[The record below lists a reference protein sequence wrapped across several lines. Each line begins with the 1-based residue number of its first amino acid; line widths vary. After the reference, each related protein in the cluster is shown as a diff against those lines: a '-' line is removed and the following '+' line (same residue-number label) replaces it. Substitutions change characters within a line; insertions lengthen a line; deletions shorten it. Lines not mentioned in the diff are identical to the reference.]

1 MKKSLLTLL
10 PAVLSL
16 SLALA
21 SLLGAT
27 PALAQAAASAPAVAP
42 AAAPATGKGAPTARS
57 ALTAK
62 VVTPSFGPADVS
74 GEPSAIGPSMNLT
87 IGKSTLMRM
96 PSAVSRI
103 SLGNPNVADVTL
115 ISPTELYLL
124 GKTYGSTNLIVWRKG
139 GGPTAIDVNV
149 NIDHGRM
156 EDKIREL
163 LPAEREIR
171 VRPAADSVILTGM
184 VTSAVKAR
192 AAEDIAN
199 AFVRDVNKSLVLP
212 TAGGDGKG
220 GQGGGGGGGG
230 AAAANV
236 AGSKVVNLL
245 QIAEAQ
251 QVMLE
256 VKIAEVSK
264 TLLDKFGLDFSRMVT
279 SADGLTSRFLSGI
292 IGGGAGILGRF
303 NPNQS
308 ANIVGSASSTITAGS
323 GEAATNLITQG
334 KGASL
339 LNLDLIKKDGIVK
352 ILAEP
357 NIVAISGQEA
367 SFLAGGKIF
376 IPVGRSN
383 ATGGTTIT
391 LEEKEFG
398 VGLKFTPTVLEGGR
412 IHLKVSPEVSE
423 LSQTG
428 SPFTTVGGETAILPS
443 FTTRRVQ
450 TSVQL
455 MDGQSLAIAG
465 LIKNNVTESV
475 NKVPG
480 LGEVPVM
487 GALFRSSEFQGDRT
501 ELMFVI
507 TPRLIKPLD
516 ANYILPTDGFTPP
529 SRSEFYFGNK
539 LEGSGHQDI
548 PADPRAAPAS
558 PLPASSTGGMEVK

>member
-1 MKKSLLTLL
+1 MKNNPLHSL
-10 PAVLSL
+10 PAFL

-21 SLLGAT
+21 GMLGAT
-27 PALAQAAASAPAVAP
+27 PVHAQAAAPAPAAPPAPAVGKAM
-42 AAAPATGKGAPTARS
+42 PATRS
-57 ALTAK
+57 VSAAK
-62 VVTPSFGPADVS
+62 VVTPSFGPDDFS
-74 GEPSAIGPSMNLT
+74 GGPSSVGQSMNLT

-96 PSAVSRI
+96 PSAVSRV

-124 GKTYGSTNLIVWRKG
+124 GKSYGSTNLIVWRKG
-139 GGPTAIDVNV
+139 SGPTAIDVNV

-163 LPAEREIR
+163 LPAEKEIR

-184 VTSAVKAR
+184 VSSAVKAR

-220 GQGGGGGGGG
+220 GQGAPMQGGG
-230 AAAANV
+230 AAAANA

-256 VKIAEVSK
+256 VTVAEVSK
-264 TLLDKFGLDFSRMVT
+264 TLMDKLG
-279 SADGLTSRFLSGI
+279 SRFQGTRRNGSWLFGIGTNLLS
-292 IGGGAGILGRF
+292 GGAGLLGALK
-303 NPNQS
+303 NNGNGIDID
-308 ANIVGSASSTITAGS
+308 AEKN
-323 GEAATNLITQG
+323 
-334 KGASL
+334 
-339 LNLDLIKKDGIVK
+339 DGMIK

-357 NIVAISGQEA
+357 NLVAISGQEA

-376 IPVGRSN
+376 IPVARNNN

-398 VGLKFTPTVLEGGR
+398 VGVKFTPTVLEGGR
-412 IHLKVSPEVSE
+412 IHLKVAPEVSE

-443 FTTRRVQ
+443 FTTRRAQ

-465 LIKNNVTESV
+465 LIKNNVKQAV
-475 NKVPG
+475 DRIPG

-487 GALFRSSEFQGDRT
+487 GALFKSSEFQGDRT

-516 ANYILPTDGFTPP
+516 PGYNLPTDGFTPP

-539 LEGSGHQDI
+539 LEGSGHEDI
-548 PADPRAAPAS
+548 PADQRAAPS
-558 PLPASSTGGMEVK
+558 NLTPANSTSGMEVK

>member
-1 MKKSLLTLL
+1 MKNPVLNPLSASLCVALAAMLGAATAQAQT
-10 PAVLSL
+10 PAVTK
-16 SLALA
+16 
-21 SLLGAT
+21 GVTTTKGTTT
-27 PALAQAAASAPAVAP
+27 PKGVTTAKAAAP
-42 AAAPATGKGAPTARS
+42 AAA
-57 ALTAK
+57 
-62 VVTPSFGPADVS
+62 DVS
-74 GEPSAIGPSMNLT
+74 TDLSTVGPSLNLT

-96 PSAVSRI
+96 PSAVTRI

-139 GGPTAIDVNV
+139 AGPTAIDVNV
-149 NIDHGRM
+149 NIDHARM
-156 EDKIREL
+156 EAKILEL
-163 LPAEREIR
+163 LPAEKGIK
-171 VRPAADSVILTGM
+171 VRPAADSVILTG
-184 VTSAVKAR
+184 VVSSAVKAK

-212 TAGGDGKG
+212 ITAGDTKVAAGTTLPST
-220 GQGGGGGGGG
+220 GG

-256 VKIAEVSK
+256 VTVAEVSK
-264 TLLDKFGLDFSRMVT
+264 TLIDKLGANFLTTRRNGNWLFGIGSNL
-279 SADGLTSRFLSGI
+279 LT
-292 IGGGAGILGRF
+292 GGAGLL
-303 NPNQS
+303 S
-308 ANIVGSASSTITAGS
+308 ALKNNGNGLSIDAQKDDG
-323 GEAATNLITQG
+323 LI
-334 KGASL
+334 
-339 LNLDLIKKDGIVK
+339 K

-357 NIVAISGQEA
+357 NLVAISGQEA
-367 SFLAGGKIF
+367 SFLAGGKVF
-376 IPVGRSN
+376 IPVGRTNS

-398 VGLKFTPTVLEGGR
+398 VGVKFTPTVLEGGR
-412 IHLKVSPEVSE
+412 IHLKVAPEVSE

-428 SPFTTVGGETAILPS
+428 SPFTTIGGQTAVLPS
-443 FTTRRVQ
+443 FTVRRAQ

-465 LIKNNVTESV
+465 LIKNNVKEAV
-475 NKVPG
+475 KRVPG
-480 LGEVPVM
+480 LGEIPVV

-516 ANYILPTDGFTPP
+516 PNYILPTDSFTPP

-539 LEGSGHQDI
+539 LEGSGHEDI
-548 PADPRAAPAS
+548 PADQRTAPAN
-558 PLPASSTGGMEVK
+558 PVPAKATGGMEVK

>member
-1 MKKSLLTLL
+1 MNNSALPSL

-16 SLALA
+16 ALALA
-21 SLLGAT
+21 GPLGAA
-27 PALAQAAASAPAVAP
+27 PAFAQAAASAPAP
-42 AAAPATGKGAPTARS
+42 AAGKVVPATRS
-57 ALTAK
+57 ASAAK

-74 GEPSAIGPSMNLT
+74 GEPSSVGPTMNLT

-124 GKTYGSTNLIVWRKG
+124 GKTYGSTNLIVWRRG

-149 NIDHGRM
+149 NIDHSRM
-156 EDKIREL
+156 EDKLREL
-163 LPAEREIR
+163 LPAEKEIR

-199 AFVRDVNKSLVLP
+199 AFVRDVNKTLVLP
-212 TAGGDGKG
+212 TAGGDARG
-220 GQGGGGGGGG
+220 GPAAPMQGGG

-256 VKIAEVSK
+256 VTVAEVSK
-264 TLLDKFGLDFSRMVT
+264 TLMDKLGSSFQATRRNGSWLFGIGTNL
-279 SADGLTSRFLSGI
+279 LS
-292 IGGGAGILGRF
+292 GGAG
-303 NPNQS
+303 
-308 ANIVGSASSTITAGS
+308 
-323 GEAATNLITQG
+323 
-334 KGASL
+334 L
-339 LNLDLIKKDGIVK
+339 LNALKNNGNGFSIDAEKNDGLIK

-357 NIVAISGQEA
+357 NLVAISGQEA

-376 IPVGRSN
+376 IPVGRRN
-383 ATGGTTIT
+383 DGGGTTVT

-398 VGLKFTPTVLEGGR
+398 VGVKFTPTVLEGGR
-412 IHLKVSPEVSE
+412 IHLKVAPEVSE

-443 FTTRRVQ
+443 FTTRRAQ

-465 LIKNNVTESV
+465 LIKNNVKQAV
-475 NKVPG
+475 DRIPG

-487 GALFRSSEFQGDRT
+487 GALFKSSEFQGDRT

-516 ANYILPTDGFTPP
+516 ASYILPTDGFTPP

-548 PADPRAAPAS
+548 PADKRVAPATPAS
-558 PLPASSTGGMEVK
+558 LLPANSSGGMEVK

>member
-1 MKKSLLTLL
+1 MKKPLPTLL

-42 AAAPATGKGAPTARS
+42 AAAPAAGKGAPTARS
-57 ALTAK
+57 ASTAK

-74 GEPSAIGPSMNLT
+74 GEPSSVGPTMNLT

-220 GQGGGGGGGG
+220 GQGAPMQGSGGGG
-230 AAAANV
+230 AAAANA

-256 VKIAEVSK
+256 VTVAEVSK
-264 TLLDKFGLDFSRMVT
+264 TLMDKLGSSFQATRRNGSWLFGIGTNL
-279 SADGLTSRFLSGI
+279 LS
-292 IGGGAGILGRF
+292 GGAG
-303 NPNQS
+303 
-308 ANIVGSASSTITAGS
+308 
-323 GEAATNLITQG
+323 
-334 KGASL
+334 L
-339 LNLDLIKKDGIVK
+339 LNALKNNGNGFSIDAEKNDGLIK

-357 NIVAISGQEA
+357 NLVAISGQEA

-383 ATGGTTIT
+383 DRGGTTIT

-398 VGLKFTPTVLEGGR
+398 VGVKFTPTVLEGGR
-412 IHLKVSPEVSE
+412 IHLKVAPEVSE

-443 FTTRRVQ
+443 FTTRRAQ

-465 LIKNNVTESV
+465 LIKNNVKQAV
-475 NKVPG
+475 DRIPG

-487 GALFRSSEFQGDRT
+487 GALFKSSEFQGDRT

-548 PADPRAAPAS
+548 PADKRAAPS
-558 PLPASSTGGMEVK
+558 SLLPGNSTGGMEVK